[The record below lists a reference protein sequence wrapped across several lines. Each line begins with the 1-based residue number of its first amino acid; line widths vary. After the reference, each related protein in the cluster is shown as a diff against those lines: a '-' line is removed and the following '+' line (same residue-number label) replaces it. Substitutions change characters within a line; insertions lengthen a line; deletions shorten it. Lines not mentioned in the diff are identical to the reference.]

1 MSSPQPTFEVRATR
15 VFPVPVEAAYAALTE
30 PDLVKQWWGPT
41 GFTCPIAALDVRSG
55 GVSLVAMQAP
65 AEYGGGTM
73 YNTWTY
79 TQVDPPNRLEYQMRF
94 ATADGRT
101 ISPAAAGIPGGV
113 PDAVPH
119 VVTFEP
125 LDDHRSQVSV
135 TEYGYTDQQAR
146 DMSQAGLDQSLDK
159 LDRLLSGDATM
170 APEAPTGG
178 PTT

>member
-1 MSSPQPTFEVRATR
+1 MRSPQPTFEVRATR
-15 VFPVPVEAAYAALTE
+15 VFPVPVEAAYAAWTE

-41 GFTCPIAALDVRSG
+41 GFTCPVAALNVRSG

-65 AEYGGGTM
+65 GEYGGGTM

-101 ISPAAAGIPGGV
+101 ISPADAGIPGGV

-119 VVTFEP
+119 IVTFEP

-135 TEYGYTDQQAR
+135 TEDGYTDQQAR
-146 DMSQAGLDQSLDK
+146 DMSQAGLDQCLDK
-159 LDRLLSGDATM
+159 LDRLLSGD
-170 APEAPTGG
+170 EAQPLE
-178 PTT
+178 